1 MANNAGKEA
10 SVFSTV
16 MCLTQDLKAAVK
28 SYRSPGTSL
37 VLLVEMCPNDW
48 FVSRAACVS
57 RGFPLKNVN
66 TVQQGEKNV
75 LILVKVSGSQSEKNR
90 DWLLLCRKSALHYR
104 NKTGTRVTAS
114 PTAIRE

>member
-10 SVFSTV
+10 SLWSTV

-57 RGFPLKNVN
+57 RGFPFKCKHCSR
-66 TVQQGEKNV
+66 EKNV
-75 LILVKVSGSQSEKNR
+75 LILVKVSGSQSEK
-90 DWLLLCRKSALHYR
+90 KQ
-104 NKTGTRVTAS
+104 
-114 PTAIRE
+114 